1 MKVTGRTTV
10 SKLKT
15 AFKDE
20 FKVNVCVYDG
30 EGVADENATL
40 SSIRTMP
47 GSLNADIDD
56 LRGNMKVSNVER
68 ILFEKLGVVVKFE
81 ASPDSLADGNA
92 TVASLRIK
100 SDESSGEANKSDS
113 GKGDNSEQVKANAAA
128 SETDAGGSKV
138 SSGSDAVRE
147 TVPGAKDS
155 VIRVTGRTTVA
166 KLKNAFRDEFRVNIR
181 VYDGA
186 DIADDNATLSSIRTV
201 QGSLNADIDDLR
213 GNMRVSNVE
222 RMLFEKLGVV
232 VRFEASPDS
241 LADGNATVASLRIKS
256 DESSG
261 ESNRNDF
268 GKSFSEVK
276 NNFAQDSQAA
286 KSAAAAGAP
295 ESNAAQEKVSDDDYI
310 IRVTGRTTVARLKN
324 AFRDEFRVNIRVYDG
339 ADIADDNA
347 TLSSIRTV
355 QGSLNAEIDDLRGN
369 MRISNVERLL
379 LETLGVVVR
388 FEASPDK
395 LADGSAT
402 VASVRIKSDESS
414 GADSGNNSQSERQ
427 KTSEPSDG
435 SKSKGSDKTNA
446 KEVDDSLPRNS
457 GFRVTGRTTVS
468 KFKSAIKD
476 GFLLDVCVYAGDELA
491 DDNATLSSIRTAQGS
506 LNADIDDIR
515 GNMKVANAERQ
526 LFEKLGV
533 VVRFQVSPGVLADGN
548 ATVASLR
555 NKADEISGESKI
567 TVSEKSVSE
576 VPNNSASSEA
586 NQTAEPKSPEA
597 KQTAVPE
604 SPETIKTV
612 EDDVTAGNNKDS
624 GDSDLTQEIPQ
635 DAEAGGYI
643 RFGSYY
649 QDNAAEKTPVEWLV
663 LEKKTKEL
671 LLISRYALECK
682 QYHHDRVNVTWEK
695 SDLRKWLNNDFL
707 KEAFSAEE
715 RERIKEC
722 KLKND
727 DNPEENT
734 KGGNDTKDRVF
745 LLSIQEAGQ
754 YFTDDD
760 TRKCKST
767 KFAEGKHQMIDEA
780 GFSDWWLRSPGTKKH
795 AAIVFADG
803 VIDMYGTPVN
813 KDGICSVRPV
823 LWLILN

>member
-1 MKVTGRTTV
+1 M
-10 SKLKT
+10 
-15 AFKDE
+15 
-20 FKVNVCVYDG
+20 
-30 EGVADENATL
+30 ADENATL
-40 SSIRTMP
+40 SSIRTMQ

-68 ILFEKLGVVVKFE
+68 SLFEKLGVVVRFE

-113 GKGDNSEQVKANAAA
+113 GKGENSEQVKTNAAS

-138 SSGSDAVRE
+138 SSGSDTVRE
-147 TVPGAKDS
+147 SVPGTKDS
-155 VIRVTGRTTVA
+155 GFRVTGRTTVA

-213 GNMRVSNVE
+213 GNMKVSNVE
-222 RMLFEKLGVV
+222 RILFEKLGVV

-261 ESNRNDF
+261 ESNKNDT

-276 NNFAQDSQAA
+276 NNSAQESQAA
-286 KSAAAAGAP
+286 KSATAAATP
-295 ESNAAQEKVSDDDYI
+295 ESNAAQEKDADDDYI

-414 GADSGNNSQSERQ
+414 GVDSGNNSQSERQ
-427 KTSEPSDG
+427 KTSETSDG
-435 SKSKGSDKTNA
+435 SKSKGADQANA
-446 KEVDDSLPRNS
+446 KGVDDSLPRNS

-468 KFKSAIKD
+468 KFKSAFKD
-476 GFLLDVCVYAGDELA
+476 EFLLDVCVYAGDELA

-515 GNMKVANAERQ
+515 GNMKIANAERQ

-555 NKADEISGESKI
+555 NKADDISGESKI

-576 VPNNSASSEA
+576 VTNNSAS
-586 NQTAEPKSPEA
+586 AET

-604 SPETIKTV
+604 SPETVKTA
-612 EDDVTAGNNKDS
+612 EDDVTADNNKDS

-663 LEKKTKEL
+663 LEKKPEEL
-671 LLISRYALECK
+671 LLISRYALECR

-707 KEAFSAEE
+707 KEAFSAGE
-715 RERIKEC
+715 RKRIKEC

-767 KFAEGKHQMIDEA
+767 KFAEDKHQMIDEA